1 VIDELCHNLAA
12 HGAIPDVTEC
22 ATAVREREELLGTGT
37 GRGAAIPHVRM
48 DGLARPI
55 LAFGRSIVGVEWDAP
70 DGLPVHLVFLVLT
83 PTQEE
88 GLQLQI
94 LAAIA
99 HGLSDDAAR
108 EQLERADT
116 HPELWAALDRIVHAQ
131 DLARVT

>member
-1 VIDELCHNLAA
+1 MDELAQ
-12 HGAIPDVTEC
+12 
-22 ATAVREREELLGTGT
+22 
-37 GRGAAIPHVRM
+37 
-48 DGLARPI
+48 PI
-55 LAFGRSIVGVEWDAP
+55 IAFGRSITGVDWDAP

-83 PTQEE
+83 PKDEE

-108 EQLERADT
+108 EQLERAGT